1 MSATIPRMRQRSL
14 FEPFRT
20 TSADPPVWDLR
31 DLYISDQDP
40 AMEEDRAACL
50 KAASD
55 FETAYQGRV
64 DRMDAPGLAEALL
77 KLERIHELEA
87 RVLSYAQLRFA
98 EDTRD
103 PEADR
108 LHGRGLDLSGEVRSK
123 VLFFLLEWA
132 EVSKE
137 HTDALLLEPCLD
149 RHRHVLELS
158 CRRHAHHLSPSEER
172 VLERFSPVG
181 PPAWASL
188 SDKVVG
194 GMRFGAEGRSVSQVL
209 KDFSSPRREVRAT
222 AAGELSEGVAG
233 QIAISGHVL
242 NTVAQ
247 QRRISDRLRGFTHW
261 MGERVIEDETDVGT
275 VETLVEQVRSSYG
288 LVRRYYRLKAR
299 LMDRAEL
306 MDFDRLAPMGP
317 LPGEPY
323 SWGRAREIVCRS
335 FERFTPELGRIANM
349 FFERGWVHAAERSGK
364 RAGAFC
370 HQTVPRVH
378 PYVLLSFG
386 KTAAGL
392 LTLAHE
398 LGHGVHQYLSRN
410 HSVLNRVPLP
420 MAETAS
426 LFGELLVFDQL
437 MQEGSASERLVT
449 GCLRVERIIATTF
462 RQVSLH
468 CFESSV
474 HERVGRDGPLGA
486 VHMGELF
493 LQSQKELYGES
504 LGLSPGHEHWWAVIP
519 HFVHTPGY
527 VYAYAYAQLLV
538 LAMSSLTL
546 EDPKGFATRFT
557 QFLSLGGSRSPE
569 ELLQPFGLDP
579 RSPDPFRVGLS
590 VVEKF
595 LNQIEELADH
605 KDQGAL

>member
-14 FEPFRT
+14 FEPART
-20 TSADPPVWDLR
+20 MPAEPPVWDLR
-31 DLYISDQDP
+31 DLYLSDQDP
-40 AMEEDRAACL
+40 AIEEDRAACL
-50 KAASD
+50 KAASA

-64 DRMDAPGLAEALL
+64 DRLDAPGLAEALL

-108 LHGRGLDLSGEVRSK
+108 LHGLGLDLSGEVRSK
-123 VLFFLLEWA
+123 VLFFLLEWS
-132 EVSKE
+132 ELSKE
-137 HTDALLLEPCLD
+137 HTDALLREPCLD
-149 RHRHVLELS
+149 RYRHVLELS
-158 CRRHAHHLSPSEER
+158 CRRHPYRLSPPEER
-172 VLERFSPVG
+172 VLERFRPVG

-188 SDKVVG
+188 SDKVVS

-209 KDFSSPRREVRAT
+209 KDFSSPRPEVRAT
-222 AAGELSEGVAG
+222 AAGEMSEGVAG
-233 QIAISGHVL
+233 RIVISGHVL
-242 NTVAQ
+242 NTVVL
-247 QRRISDRLRGFTHW
+247 QRRISDRLRGFEHW
-261 MGERVIEDETDVGT
+261 MGERVLEDETDVGT
-275 VETLVEQVRSSYG
+275 VEALVEQVRASYG

-306 MDFDRLAPMGP
+306 MDFDRIAPLGP

-323 SWGRAREIVCRS
+323 TWDRAGEIVRCS
-335 FERFTPELGRIANM
+335 FERFTPELGRIANQ
-349 FFERGWVHAAERSGK
+349 FLNQGWVHAAERPGK

-370 HQTVPRVH
+370 RRTLPRVH

-386 KTAAGL
+386 KTAADL

-398 LGHGVHQYLSRN
+398 LGHGVHQYLSRD
-410 HSVLNRVPLP
+410 HSILNRVPLP
-420 MAETAS
+420 IAETAS

-437 MQEGSASERLVT
+437 MEEGGASERLVT

-462 RQVSLH
+462 RQISLH

-474 HERVGRDGPLGA
+474 HERVGRDGPLGP
-486 VHMGELF
+486 VHLGELF

-504 LGLSPGHEHWWAVIP
+504 LCLSSGHEHWWAVIP

-527 VYAYAYAQLLV
+527 VYAYAYAQLMV
-538 LAMSSLTL
+538 LAMYSLTL
-546 EDPKGFATRFT
+546 EDPKGFAARFT

-569 ELLQPFGLDP
+569 ELLRPMGLDP
-579 RSPDPFRVGLS
+579 RRTDPFLSGLS
-590 VVEKF
+590 VFEKF
-595 LNQIEELADH
+595 LDQIEELA
-605 KDQGAL
+605 ALRLQEGP